1 MSTTNINGQ
10 TKKDTTFLLQEFL
23 SDGAYHV
30 VFVENNPNSNYYKMI
45 QLPKIDFSEYK
56 GNLKKIT
63 DSFSVPIKKHL
74 LYNIAK
80 EWYPLK
86 LYKNKYYLYIPS
98 DPGIN
103 PWVKINDS
111 SINELYFDPGIVTSI
126 IKNTE
131 RIDSNT
137 IQLTVANLTVG
148 QVSFK
153 VHVININK
161 GLAIFERPYSSPEY
175 KYTLMIEKSKIKN
188 YPIIVNYCN
197 ESRVDEWKFDN
208 PDFLTLLRKK

>member
-1 MSTTNINGQ
+1 MINIVNNMKKIIQIIFLFCLSTTNINGQ

-86 LYKNKYYLYIPS
+86 LYRNKY
-98 DPGIN
+98 
-103 PWVKINDS
+103 
-111 SINELYFDPGIVTSI
+111 
-126 IKNTE
+126 
-131 RIDSNT
+131 
-137 IQLTVANLTVG
+137 
-148 QVSFK
+148 
-153 VHVININK
+153 
-161 GLAIFERPYSSPEY
+161 
-175 KYTLMIEKSKIKN
+175 
-188 YPIIVNYCN
+188 
-197 ESRVDEWKFDN
+197 
-208 PDFLTLLRKK
+208 